1 MNTIQSILDE
11 TCCLVQPN
19 AQSILSSAQIGLV
32 SSLLRLISTSFVMLT
47 QLNTDDNNGHCSN
60 TVLLSDLIVS
70 SLQTLVSVTHENSLA
85 VHQFINFDEEINYK
99 YYPMIGG
106 KGGGGAK
113 LIFEL
118 IYYCSSH
125 FTMTTEKASKN
136 NETVKQTHDTIVY
149 WKF

>member
-1 MNTIQSILDE
+1 M
-11 TCCLVQPN
+11 
-19 AQSILSSAQIGLV
+19 
-32 SSLLRLISTSFVMLT
+32 
-47 QLNTDDNNGHCSN
+47 
-60 TVLLSDLIVS
+60 
-70 SLQTLVSVTHENSLA
+70 SVTHDNSLA

-99 YYPMIGG
+99 YYPIIGG

-136 NETVKQTHDTIVY
+136 NEIVKRTCDTIVY